1 MIRGEDGQE
10 YGPVEMDE
18 LREWVRE
25 NRAGLGTEVRLDE
38 PGASW
43 QPWQSYPELVA
54 LLAETQA
61 ASSLPGQAGLV
72 VAPLGRRMI
81 AFAVD
86 LFLIV
91 IPTLIICTTLAIA
104 YAPDWYVQAV
114 VVGTQHPFSPL
125 ALPVNANIIV
135 DLISDFILALYFT
148 GFHAIH
154 GKTPGKAL
162 LGLRVVEQSGHNPPV
177 LKAFFRAVVL
187 IFSMGLLFLPL
198 LYVFLAPQRRA
209 LHDLVAD
216 TIVVDA

>member
-1 MIRGEDGQE
+1 M
-10 YGPVEMDE
+10 
-18 LREWVRE
+18 
-25 NRAGLGTEVRLDE
+25 
-38 PGASW
+38 
-43 QPWQSYPELVA
+43 
-54 LLAETQA
+54 
-61 ASSLPGQAGLV
+61 
-72 VAPLGRRMI
+72 
-81 AFAVD
+81 
-86 LFLIV
+86 
-91 IPTLIICTTLAIA
+91 
-104 YAPDWYVQAV
+104 
-114 VVGTQHPFSPL
+114 
-125 ALPVNANIIV
+125 V